1 MDLWKHLGPEVHFQ
15 KCHPMAF
22 LLCNEITL
30 LWNSNDTNYTPLYI
44 FGIIDNIITQI
55 TFSLLWFRWIILI
68 EKCWDRLMFDYTV
81 LSTTTTGDQWSKL
94 SCNNEKQHIGSNT
107 DKISFL
113 YLKGS
118 QVRQM
123 PDVTHTKCIETK
135 R

>member
-1 MDLWKHLGPEVHFQ
+1 
-15 KCHPMAF
+15 
-22 LLCNEITL
+22 
-30 LWNSNDTNYTPLYI
+30 
-44 FGIIDNIITQI
+44 
-55 TFSLLWFRWIILI
+55 
-68 EKCWDRLMFDYTV
+68 MFDYTV